1 MVINMDE
8 KRTIAAGEFK
18 AKCLKLMDEV
28 QSSGEEIVITK
39 HGTPVAKLAPVEQKL
54 PSLFG
59 CMKGSIEILG
69 NIMEPVD
76 AGWEDVVKH
85 WDELHGNPPE
95 KNKP

>member
-1 MVINMDE
+1 MDE

-28 QSSGEEIVITK
+28 QATGQEIVITK
-39 HGTPVAKLAPVEQKL
+39 HGKPVAKLAPLEKEL

-69 NIMEPVD
+69 DIIEPVD
-76 AGWEDVVKH
+76 AGWEDVIRH
-85 WDELHGNPPE
+85 WDELHGNPPGKDE
-95 KNKP
+95 Q